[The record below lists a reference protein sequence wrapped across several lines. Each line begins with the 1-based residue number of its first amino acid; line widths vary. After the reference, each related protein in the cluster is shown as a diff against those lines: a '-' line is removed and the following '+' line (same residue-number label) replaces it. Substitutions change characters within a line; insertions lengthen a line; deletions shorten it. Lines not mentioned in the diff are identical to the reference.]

1 MAGHHYVFDAL
12 CKAQNPASTNV
23 YDERKPSLFLEP
35 NDPDARIEAYS
46 PSSFSVESTTPPSRP
61 TSKRSDM
68 NKHPIEICH
77 EADELAAHH
86 EEWWDRRTSSVDRR
100 LGLISLRDRQAVKQ
114 YVATAPDFQAFF
126 IRQYHS
132 YSPLKIT
139 HDLFETLMLEV
150 CVSSQFKDYVLY
162 MGERER
168 EVEIA
173 PPRLRWRAIPS
184 HSPASFT
191 SYQCMYGLRFVELN
205 GRGNLKKPTSQW
217 SLRQSAVYCNFQSTQ
232 ANSVWIFV
240 TPPKLAEG
248 RLEDYL
254 RACSRTSAPSPFDIH
269 LLLLDTVTAN
279 WRPYLVDLSAEIDK
293 HAAQSLGAS
302 PDDQGPFTMAECG
315 ERQALM
321 ILDEKIKNAALVVKA
336 TADNAKAQLA
346 SYRSIKHLEESR
358 DPFETDP
365 VSFMYLEQ
373 LRELELLS
381 TRIDALRSRL
391 QGITKVVSI
400 FLDLANGIALQNL
413 AKESGKENEEMRKLS
428 ERMHELTKKSMQD
441 AAAVKVLTILTL
453 IYLPATVVSN
463 FFSTS
468 FVNSEPASGV
478 GAHIT
483 ISRDWWIFAAVS
495 IPLTLLTLYVWLV
508 WMRIQAY
515 GRYPSWWYHRKDRAR
530 AARVGAFWREDCGEK
545 S

>member
-1 MAGHHYVFDAL
+1 MAGHHYVFNAL
-12 CKAQNPASTNV
+12 CKVQNPASRNV
-23 YDERKPSLFLEP
+23 YDELKPSLFLEP
-35 NDPDARIEAYS
+35 NDQDARIEVYS
-46 PSSFSVESTTPPSRP
+46 PSSFPIESSTPPSRSTSTLSDINGLP
-61 TSKRSDM
+61 T
-68 NKHPIEICH
+68 EICH

-86 EEWWDRRTSSVDRR
+86 EEWRDGRTASADRRP
-100 LGLISLRDRQAVKQ
+100 GLISLRDRQAIKQ
-114 YVATAPDFQAFF
+114 YVATVPDFQAFF

-139 HDLFETLMLEV
+139 HDLFEALMLEA
-150 CVSSQFKDYVLY
+150 CVSPQFKEYVLY

-184 HSPASFT
+184 HNPASLT

-205 GRGNLKKPTSQW
+205 GRGNLKNPTSQW

-232 ANSVWIFV
+232 ASSTWIFV
-240 TPPKLAEG
+240 TLPKLAEG

-254 RACSRTSAPSPFDIH
+254 RTCSRTSTPNSFDIH

-321 ILDEKIKNAALVVKA
+321 ILDEKISNAALVIKA

-346 SYRSIKHLEESR
+346 SYKSVKHLEESH
-358 DPFETDP
+358 DPFEADP

-400 FLDLANGIALQNL
+400 FLDLGSGIALQNL

-428 ERMHELTKKSMQD
+428 ESMHELTKKSMQD

-453 IYLPATVVSN
+453 VYLPTTVVSN

-483 ISRDWWIFAAVS
+483 VSSDWWIFAVVS
-495 IPLTLLTLYVWLV
+495 VPLTLLTLYVWLV

-515 GRYPSWWYHRKDRAR
+515 DRYPSWWYRRKDRAR
-530 AARVGAFWREDCGEK
+530 AARDGAFWREDCEEK

>member
-1 MAGHHYVFDAL
+1 MAGHHYAFNAL
-12 CKAQNPASTNV
+12 CKAQNPASKNV
-23 YDERKPSLFLEP
+23 YDELKPSLFLEP
-35 NDPDARIEAYS
+35 NDPDARVEVYS
-46 PSSFSVESTTPPSRP
+46 PSSFPIESSTLPSRS
-61 TSKRSDM
+61 TSTLSDI
-68 NKHPIEICH
+68 NKPPVEICH
-77 EADELAAHH
+77 ETDELAAHH
-86 EEWWDRRTSSVDRR
+86 GEWRDGRTVSAGRR
-100 LGLISLRDRQAVKQ
+100 LGLISLRDRQAIKQ
-114 YVATAPDFQAFF
+114 YVAAAPDFQAFF

-150 CVSSQFKDYVLY
+150 CVSPQFKEYVLY

-184 HSPASFT
+184 HDPASLT

-205 GRGNLKKPTSQW
+205 GRGNLKNPTSQW

-232 ANSVWIFV
+232 ASSMWMFV
-240 TPPKLAEG
+240 TLPKLAEG

-254 RACSRTSAPSPFDIH
+254 RTCSRTSAPNSFDIH
-269 LLLLDTVTAN
+269 LLLLDTVIAN

-321 ILDEKIKNAALVVKA
+321 ILDEKISNAALVIKT
-336 TADNAKAQLA
+336 TADNVKAQLA
-346 SYRSIKHLEESR
+346 SYKSIKHLEESR
-358 DPFETDP
+358 DPFEADP

-391 QGITKVVSI
+391 QGITNVVSI
-400 FLDLANGIALQNL
+400 FLDLGSGIALQNL

-428 ERMHELTKKSMQD
+428 ESMHELTKKSMQD

-453 IYLPATVVSN
+453 VYLPTTVVSN

-468 FVNSEPASGV
+468 FVNSEPASGA

-483 ISRDWWIFAAVS
+483 VSSDWWIFAVVS

-515 GRYPSWWYHRKDRAR
+515 GRYPSWWYRRKDRAR
-530 AARVGAFWREDCGEK
+530 TARDGAVWREDCEK
-545 S
+545 KS

>member
-1 MAGHHYVFDAL
+1 MAGHHYVFNAL
-12 CKAQNPASTNV
+12 CKVQNPASRNV
-23 YDERKPSLFLEP
+23 YDDLKPSLFLEP
-35 NDPDARIEAYS
+35 NDQDARIEVYS
-46 PSSFSVESTTPPSRP
+46 PSSFPVESSTPPSRSTSTLSDINGLP
-61 TSKRSDM
+61 T
-68 NKHPIEICH
+68 EICH

-86 EEWWDRRTSSVDRR
+86 EEWQDGRTASADRRP
-100 LGLISLRDRQAVKQ
+100 GLISLRDRQAIKQ
-114 YVATAPDFQAFF
+114 YVATVPDFQAFF

-139 HDLFETLMLEV
+139 HDLFEALMLEA
-150 CVSSQFKDYVLY
+150 CVSPQFKEYVLY

-184 HSPASFT
+184 HDPASLT

-205 GRGNLKKPTSQW
+205 GRGNLKNPTSQW

-232 ANSVWIFV
+232 ASSTWIFV
-240 TPPKLAEG
+240 TLPKLAEG

-254 RACSRTSAPSPFDIH
+254 RTCSRTSAPNSFDIH

-321 ILDEKIKNAALVVKA
+321 ILDEKISNAALVIKA

-346 SYRSIKHLEESR
+346 SYKSVKHLEESH
-358 DPFETDP
+358 DPFEADP

-400 FLDLANGIALQNL
+400 FLDLGSGIALQNL

-428 ERMHELTKKSMQD
+428 ESMHELTKKSMQD

-453 IYLPATVVSN
+453 VYLPTTVVSN

-483 ISRDWWIFAAVS
+483 VSSDWWIFAVVS

-515 GRYPSWWYHRKDRAR
+515 DRYPSWWYRRKDRAR
-530 AARVGAFWREDCGEK
+530 AARDGAFWREDCEEK